1 MTLNTLDLVHR
12 HLTLDDDILT
22 VVDHADDVA
31 GAVLQL
37 QNAAQVSPYFGFD
50 LEHTANLHVR
60 LVQLAT
66 AHRVYVFDIVAIG
79 GDFPDALSVFL
90 QDPTIIKMGV
100 DVYGEFNSPSIDKVK
115 ICGGGE
121 LSRLHRIHD
130 MSGALVNIPFKQ
142 TVALATLAS
151 AWLGVTL
158 DKTLQDSD
166 WSSTLSTS
174 QYRYAALDA
183 VAALRIY
190 DKMMG
195 TPSIAHTHPSYW
207 IFGDIDHFTSTRLGL
222 REDHPASRRS
232 PPPPAHDPNR
242 IPNKAPVA
250 YWHPHH
256 GLVVDVNAAGLPC
269 MLTSR
274 ERSQTE
280 SASLRDPHL
289 LPDERIH
296 YALYPLDTV
305 DMGSLFSL
313 VSLSGED
320 LLSHVSITP
329 RGTYA
334 LSTEM
339 REDWE
344 RLELMLKGIGDH
356 LFMAYRRRHGL
367 YGPNLQ
373 VTMPHASGYRRI
385 GTRAQVYTNC
395 LEAVKS
401 FKLLSAYVS
410 FTMALW
416 YGHDSLDPLAA
427 AQAEILNSPL
437 GIDVATWQIIHS
449 SIVCRFGPG
458 VRVGGFIDPCRS
470 FWGHSFARLAR
481 ANVSIWLL
489 WGRER
494 GSLILDPSML
504 RTYYPPPHVLSRA
517 KDRPIGLRLG
527 AVVLANIIAAQTSQ
541 SPVVD
546 TMVPQDFLAARTLS
560 THAEWE
566 DAPDHCFKGADDN
579 PEQIPMVWTQHCELY
594 AQKERSLQAQF
605 VDTPDQQH
613 LISSLLNKVQKVG
626 HVVGTTLYIWR
637 YERSLARYQ
646 RHRVP
651 DSSVDEHWD
660 DYRPI
665 CRMYWPFSREWDL
678 IPFTSQTP
686 SGAVVCV
693 NADTNAYYFDP
704 ADFPTTIRSALPE
717 ATDAM
722 AIDSEPSQPASPPPA
737 PTETELVVQDNNTL
751 EGPSVESYLRERHGY
766 QFESDQPNAL
776 LSTSPSLPV
785 DSKIPQESIGFR
797 FAKDVSPVVT
807 AAIGHWFSIMR
818 NRAVLLQQLPVNWDL
833 RPSMISPQ
841 PHRFQLQPAISPNN
855 SPVYLLS
862 SAVSSPKPAF
872 WSIALFSA
880 TAVLYLHRA
889 TDLTNLHECARRL
902 LQLGIPFRTVISRQ
916 PGSPPLLAKPY
927 VHNQLL
933 RIQSKAKDEPRE
945 CYFSYLRIRERLLQ
959 TPIGRAARLRAGI
972 LGLLARSTVRDER
985 ILSGPVYAD
994 ELVAIHGQRH
1004 FYDDSLTENIGD
1016 MLVGAF
1022 YFGGAESALRS
1033 YWPRAHQWEK
1043 SRYGCDQWLYDAL
1056 TYVAMR
1062 EKELEDDSARMKTSK
1077 KWTSNLKQNNS
1088 ISDEIRAAS
1097 EALAS
1102 TFIDQHLLPSVALTA
1117 CMCVYVND
1125 EHHPA
1130 AIEPANDQ
1138 QHMPASTTPTSTY
1151 IRPEPTS
1158 MLLSIM
1164 IEAVISVPTSTD
1176 LDHDRL
1182 SRYIRP
1188 RPAPGPS
1195 TLCPLHYH
1203 HCDFKMTQILILSHL
1218 LSRRK
1223 RLPAR
1228 AALVIAAET
1237 ALTQWKAIIDA
1248 RLGFDA
1254 ADVEF
1259 WVIAKHANHND
1270 PAQHATL
1277 RGYIADQPVGS
1288 IHLQMSENFIATG
1301 IQVWRGGVRMTAQ
1314 PVELVAEVY

>member
-1 MTLNTLDLVHR
+1 MSSSGDGRYHASSSNNERR
-12 HLTLDDDILT
+12 HPQRRD
-22 VVDHADDVA
+22 A
-31 GAVLQL
+31 
-37 QNAAQVSPYFGFD
+37 
-50 LEHTANLHVR
+50 R
-60 LVQLAT
+60 LPP
-66 AHRVYVFDIVAIG
+66 R
-79 GDFPDALSVFL
+79 
-90 QDPTIIKMGV
+90 
-100 DVYGEFNSPSIDKVK
+100 SPSPP
-115 ICGGGE
+115 
-121 LSRLHRIHD
+121 HR
-130 MSGALVNIPFKQ
+130 P
-142 TVALATLAS
+142 TY
-151 AWLGVTL
+151 
-158 DKTLQDSD
+158 DSYRPRD
-166 WSSTLSTS
+166 RERERDRDRFS
-174 QYRYAALDA
+174 QYGRRRSQSPRA
-183 VAALRIY
+183 
-190 DKMMG
+190 G
-195 TPSIAHTHPSYW
+195 PSRHS
-207 IFGDIDHFTSTRLGL
+207 
-222 REDHPASRRS
+222 SRRS

-841 PHRFQLQPAISPNN
+841 PHRFQLQRAISPNN

-1102 TFIDQHLLPSVALTA
+1102 TFIDQHLVRFLRYSSV
-1117 CMCVYVND
+1117 
-1125 EHHPA
+1125 
-1130 AIEPANDQ
+1130 
-1138 QHMPASTTPTSTY
+1138 
-1151 IRPEPTS
+1151 
-1158 MLLSIM
+1158 
-1164 IEAVISVPTSTD
+1164 
-1176 LDHDRL
+1176 
-1182 SRYIRP
+1182 
-1188 RPAPGPS
+1188 
-1195 TLCPLHYH
+1195 
-1203 HCDFKMTQILILSHL
+1203 LI
-1218 LSRRK
+1218 
-1223 RLPAR
+1223 
-1228 AALVIAAET
+1228 
-1237 ALTQWKAIIDA
+1237 
-1248 RLGFDA
+1248 
-1254 ADVEF
+1254 
-1259 WVIAKHANHND
+1259 
-1270 PAQHATL
+1270 
-1277 RGYIADQPVGS
+1277 
-1288 IHLQMSENFIATG
+1288 
-1301 IQVWRGGVRMTAQ
+1301 
-1314 PVELVAEVY
+1314 